1 MSDILQRI
9 VTAKRAEVAGTKA
22 VLPLT
27 QVREQ
32 AQAAIQ
38 AGPVRDFTGA
48 LRAAR
53 PRGAGRS
60 VHVIAEIK
68 RRSPSRGEFPWQGDA
83 AAHARSYERGG
94 ARCIS
99 VVTDGPF
106 FGGSVELLQEVRAA
120 QGLPVIQKEF
130 VLEPWQVYRAR
141 AIGADAL
148 LLIAACLD
156 GSLLEELQALAREL
170 GLHVL
175 VEVTDEAEFRRA
187 DDAGAVLIGV
197 NNRDLR
203 SFTVDLARTE
213 RLIPLYR
220 DDQVAVC
227 ESGIHSPED
236 VARMLRAGVDGFLIG
251 EALMTA
257 SDPAAHLTVLRTE
270 GAARLEAPVPLT
282 QDAR

>member
-9 VTAKRAEVAGTKA
+9 VTVKREEVAALKA
-22 VLPLT
+22 ALPLA

-32 AQAAIQ
+32 AQAVVGS
-38 AGPVRDFTGA
+38 GPVRDFIGA
-48 LRAAR
+48 LKAPR
-53 PRGAGRS
+53 PRGTGRS

-68 RRSPSRGEFPWQGDA
+68 RRSPSKGDFPWHGDA
-83 AAHARSYERGG
+83 AAHARSYVRGG

-106 FGGSVELLQEVRAA
+106 FGGTVELLQEVRAA
-120 QGLPVIQKEF
+120 QGLPVIQKDF

-148 LLIAACLD
+148 LLIAACLE
-156 GSLLEELQALAREL
+156 GGLLKELQALAREL

-187 DDAGAVLIGV
+187 DEAGAVLIGV

-213 RLIPLYR
+213 RLMPLYR

-227 ESGIHSPED
+227 ESGIHTPDD
-236 VARMLRAGVDGFLIG
+236 VARMLRAGVDGFLVG

-257 SDPAAHLTVLRTE
+257 SDPAAHVALLRSE
-270 GAARLEAPVPLT
+270 GAARLDAPAPL
-282 QDAR
+282 ARGAG